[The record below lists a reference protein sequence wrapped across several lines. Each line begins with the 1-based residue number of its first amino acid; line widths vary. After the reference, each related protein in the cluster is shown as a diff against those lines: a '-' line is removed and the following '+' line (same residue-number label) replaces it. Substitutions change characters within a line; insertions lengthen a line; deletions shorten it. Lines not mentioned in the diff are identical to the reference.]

1 MDLSRLPEP
10 LRTNLQKQLDAM
22 PAEYRQKLEAQLGR
36 LPIEQLTAVLSKNSA
51 LIEKLAGKSSGFG
64 AKKPPPRPSSSSTAA
79 TAEHHKSGAN
89 VGGNLASTN
98 RTFDPHDHYNATI
111 GRGDMPS
118 PPLLVL
124 LVVFAGI
131 LALIWAFAGN

>member
-10 LRTNLQKQLDAM
+10 LRSNLRKQLESM
-22 PAEYRQKLEAQLGR
+22 PAEYRQKLESQLSR
-36 LPIEQLTAVLSKNSA
+36 LPVEQLTAVLSKNSA
-51 LIEKLAGKSSGFG
+51 LIEKLAGK
-64 AKKPPPRPSSSSTAA
+64 KPPPQPSSSSTAA
-79 TAEHHKSGAN
+79 TLGHHKSGAS

-98 RTFDPHDHYNATI
+98 RSFDPHNHYNSTI

-118 PPLLVL
+118 PPLLVM

-131 LALIWAFAGN
+131 LALIWAFADSF

>member
-36 LPIEQLTAVLSKNSA
+36 LPVEQLTAVLSKNSA
-51 LIEKLAGKSSGFG
+51 LIEKLAGK
-64 AKKPPPRPSSSSTAA
+64 KPPPRPSSSSSASTLG
-79 TAEHHKSGAN
+79 HHKSGAS

-98 RTFDPHDHYNATI
+98 RSFDPHDHYNSTV

-124 LVVFAGI
+124 LVVFAGV
-131 LALIWAFAGN
+131 LALVWAFAQ